1 MNGSTALG
9 RLATAWLAGAMLAGA
24 ACAADPMVTTDD
36 LLRDPKFK
44 AAYLA
49 ALGPK
54 GKEKWLATMT
64 NSSLVRKVSV
74 GGFECDIAAVAADR
88 WVEALVAER
97 KKSTIAR
104 REQHDLLVGIEL
116 REPFGGKLETLDR
129 QIHGKHSADVRC
141 QVFRKVAE
149 TATQIQHP

>member
-44 AAYLA
+44 AAYLG

-54 GKEKWLATMT
+54 AKERWLATMT
-64 NSSLVRKVSV
+64 NSALVRRVSV
-74 GGFECDIAAVAADR
+74 GGEDYQVATPC
-88 WVEALVAER
+88 
-97 KKSTIAR
+97 KP
-104 REQHDLLVGIEL
+104 HDCGDNNLLLLYSPAKGVVY
-116 REPFGGKLETLDR
+116 GKLFEKGRSTPIGQPDAAMSAELERMWSKEFR
-129 QIHGKHSADVRC
+129 QK
-141 QVFRKVAE
+141 
-149 TATQIQHP
+149 

>member
-36 LLRDPKFK
+36 LLKDPKFK

-54 GKEKWLATMT
+54 VKEKWLAAMT

-74 GGFECDIAAVAADR
+74 GGEDYQVATPC
-88 WVEALVAER
+88 
-97 KKSTIAR
+97 KP
-104 REQHDLLVGIEL
+104 HDCGDNNLLLLYSPGRGTVY
-116 REPFGGKLETLDR
+116 GKLFEKGRSTPIGQPSAAMTAELDR
-129 QIHGKHSADVRC
+129 MWNKE
-141 QVFRKVAE
+141 FRQK
-149 TATQIQHP
+149 